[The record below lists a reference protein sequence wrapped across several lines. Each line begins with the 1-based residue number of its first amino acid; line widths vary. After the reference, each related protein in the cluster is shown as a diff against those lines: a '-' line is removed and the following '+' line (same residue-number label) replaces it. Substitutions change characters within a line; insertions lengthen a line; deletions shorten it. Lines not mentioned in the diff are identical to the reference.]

1 MRVYPKIAP
10 IDCCA
15 ATPISQSIMNTAA
28 LSSTPTHH
36 PSRPLASKPEN
47 ARGLAALLLA
57 AAVAALAVVADQLIE
72 TWIDDHLFLA
82 WVALWAVVF
91 AGSLLL
97 TGTIRRMSARAIGGL
112 NQWAVSRAQARAA
125 ARLQAQQAAALDG
138 EPLTRSSRSAK
149 GARALESHLFY
160 I

>member
-1 MRVYPKIAP
+1 MRAYPKITA

-15 ATPISQSIMNTAA
+15 ATPKYPSTMNTAV
-28 LSSTPTHH
+28 LSSCSIKM
-36 PSRPLASKPEN
+36 PSRDNADKPEN

-72 TWIDDHLFLA
+72 TWMDDHLFLA
-82 WVALWAVVF
+82 WIALWAVVF

-97 TGTIRRMSARAIGGL
+97 TGTIRRMCARAIGSL
-112 NQWAVSRAQARAA
+112 DQWAAGHAQARAA
-125 ARLQAQQAAALDG
+125 ARLQTLQAGSQASEA
-138 EPLTRSSRSAK
+138 PTSSRQLAK
-149 GARALESHLFY
+149 AACTLEGHLFH

>member
-1 MRVYPKIAP
+1 MNHIATLP
-10 IDCCA
+10 SSAYI
-15 ATPISQSIMNTAA
+15 QS
-28 LSSTPTHH
+28 S
-36 PSRPLASKPEN
+36 PSASRPEN

-97 TGTIRRMSARAIGGL
+97 TGTMRRMSIRAIASLDQWAARRARA
-112 NQWAVSRAQARAA
+112 RAT
-125 ARLQAQQAAALDG
+125 ARLQARQNVAQASAALTG
-138 EPLTRSSRSAK
+138 TRRLAKAASA
-149 GARALESHLFY
+149 LDSHLFY

>member
-1 MRVYPKIAP
+1 M
-10 IDCCA
+10 
-15 ATPISQSIMNTAA
+15 ATHNRYRTIMNHTAT
-28 LSSTPTHH
+28 LPSSAYLQSS
-36 PSRPLASKPEN
+36 PSAARPGN

-72 TWIDDHLFLA
+72 TWMDDHLFLA

-97 TGTIRRMSARAIGGL
+97 TGTLRRMSVRAIARL
-112 NQWAVSRAQARAA
+112 DQWAARRAQARAT
-125 ARLQAQQAAALDG
+125 ARLQAGQAMVAASEAPTGKRHLAKASTALDN
-138 EPLTRSSRSAK
+138 
-149 GARALESHLFY
+149 HLFH